1 VQIVPSARDEIGQIK
16 DGHIDLRGKFLLFP
30 DLDDILE
37 HRWKSSFFDPWSFGL
52 DALPS
57 LPNPMNRI
65 SFLPIAQLEQNEFTF
80 HGLLLHNSEDLEN
93 VPCYS
98 RIGVARVFGDGNIA
112 GSGSYVD
119 GWTSP
124 PWPAEELQTIRLK

>member
-1 VQIVPSARDEIGQIK
+1 VRIVPSARDEFGQIK
-16 DGHIDLRGKFLLFP
+16 DGHIDLRGKLLLFP

-65 SFLPIAQLEQNEFTF
+65 SFLPSDCTAGAKRIYFPWTPVTQL
-80 HGLLLHNSEDLEN
+80 
-93 VPCYS
+93 
-98 RIGVARVFGDGNIA
+98 
-112 GSGSYVD
+112 
-119 GWTSP
+119 
-124 PWPAEELQTIRLK
+124 